1 MGEISFTSELSQNS
15 SGHIT
20 RVMPLLQRLRELGHS
35 SHLILRDL
43 SPLHH
48 LVKGQA
54 PTALQAPLWLP
65 RMVNAM
71 QPLNYADILLAAG
84 YADTRGLR
92 ALTHAWMRLFE
103 LNGSA
108 LVIADH
114 SPTAMLAARIMQ
126 VPCVTLGSGFC
137 APPLLSS
144 LPPLCWWQEADS
156 ERLQS
161 SEDLVLA
168 SINEV
173 LALYAA
179 QPLSSLSELFAVEE
193 TFLRTFAELDH
204 YPQRAIKQ
212 DPKPV
217 YLGPELPLD
226 GGEEPRW
233 PDAPGPRV
241 YASLD
246 THWAGFEDLLTTFQA
261 LPISVLAHVPSLT
274 TAQQQTY
281 SSANLRVTSKMQKM
295 ESVRQQ
301 CEFAVCHGEL
311 AIVSAMLT
319 AGRPLLLAPTQLEQT
334 IVCRNVERLR
344 AGLTLRTDTK
354 RHPPQRLLKYL
365 LDEPGFTTQANAFAQ
380 SYKDYDQEAA
390 RDGIAAR
397 CDEILRAA
405 EIEH

>member
-1 MGEISFTSELSQNS
+1 MGEISFTSELSQD
-15 SGHIT
+15 SGQLT
-20 RVMPLLQRLRELGHS
+20 RFLPLLERLRELGHS

-43 SPLHH
+43 SRLHH
-48 LVKGQA
+48 LVAGQA
-54 PTALQAPLWLP
+54 PAAFQAPLWLP
-65 RMVNAM
+65 RLVSAA

-84 YADTRGLR
+84 YADTRDLH
-92 ALTHAWMRLFE
+92 ALTNAWMRLFE
-103 LNGSA
+103 LNNSA

-126 VPCVTLGSGFC
+126 LPCVTLGSGFC
-137 APPLLSS
+137 SPPLLSPQ
-144 LPPLCWWQEADS
+144 PPLCWWQEANS
-156 ERLQS
+156 ERLQT

-173 LALYAA
+173 LELHTA
-179 QPLSSLSELFAVEE
+179 QPLHSLSELFDVEE

-226 GGEEPRW
+226 GGEHPKW
-233 PDAPGPRV
+233 PDTPGPRV

-246 THWAGFEDLLTTFQA
+246 ANWAGFEDLLKTLQA

-274 TAQQQTY
+274 TAQQQAY
-281 SSANLRVTSKMQKM
+281 SSANTRVTGELQQL
-295 ESVRQQ
+295 EAVRQQ
-301 CEFAVCHGEL
+301 CQFAVCHGEL
-311 AIVSAMLT
+311 DTVSAMLA
-319 AGRPLLLAPTQLEQT
+319 AGRPLLLAPTQMEQM

-354 RHPPQRLLKYL
+354 RHPPKRLLKYL
-365 LDEPGFTTQANAFAQ
+365 LEEPGFTSQAGAFAL

-390 RDGIAAR
+390 RDAIAAR
-397 CDEILRAA
+397 CNEILVAA
-405 EIEH
+405 TTNH